1 MSQLD
6 ARERHELNQ
15 LRRKVKKLETSSQAG
30 PGVDGGGAGAAGVG
44 SQPDDKSERVRR
56 LGKLRSEIKK
66 IEGVDGAEAILESK
80 RQEAQ
85 QLENEL
91 AATKP
96 TSVQL
101 SELERKQKNQE
112 ATTAA
117 LASRI
122 SAADKQLAELQ
133 AHKLE
138 LEGKHAQSQ
147 AGEKE
152 LQALIDNLLA
162 QQLREREAQQREEGP
177 RGTAA
182 PASPGAQLSEGERA
196 TAFLAAL
203 NQCSGMLAPGF
214 AEQWDGQ
221 VAELRRLAQ
230 RVAAAGAAAERDG
243 SGDEQEI
250 DEKDV
255 DVILDSLEEEA
266 TEEGAAEAVA
276 GEVGNGEA
284 AGDAAAKAAAAAAMR
299 KLRAQKLL
307 QGLRSA
313 GIRRRGKRG

>member
-15 LRRKVKKLETSSQAG
+15 LRRKVKKLESSSHAVQA
-30 PGVDGGGAGAAGVG
+30 DGGGAGVAGGGPQHDVK
-44 SQPDDKSERVRR
+44 PERVRR

-66 IEGVDGAEAILESK
+66 LEGVDGAETILESK
-80 RQEAQ
+80 RQEAR
-85 QLENEL
+85 QLDREL

-101 SELERKQKNQE
+101 SELERKQKDQKS
-112 ATTAA
+112 TTEA
-117 LASRI
+117 LANKI
-122 SAADKQLAELQ
+122 AATDKQITELQ
-133 AHKLE
+133 AHRLE
-138 LEGKHAQSQ
+138 LEGKHTQSQ
-147 AGEKE
+147 TCEKE

-162 QQLREREAQQREEGP
+162 QQLRERDAQQQEAGP
-177 RGTAA
+177 RGPVA
-182 PASPGAQLSEGERA
+182 PASPGANLSEGERA

-203 NQCSGMLAPGF
+203 DQCSGMLAPGY
-214 AEQWDGQ
+214 AAQWDGQ
-221 VAELRRLAQ
+221 VAEMRRLAR
-230 RVAAAGAAAERDG
+230 RVASAGAAVERDG
-243 SGDEQEI
+243 SGDEQEL

-266 TEEGAAEAVA
+266 PEDGAAAAASGAEAQ
-276 GEVGNGEA
+276 GEGT
-284 AGDAAAKAAAAAAMR
+284 GDGAAKAAALAASR

>member
-15 LRRKVKKLETSSQAG
+15 LRRKVKKLETSGHAAQGA
-30 PGVDGGGAGAAGVG
+30 DGGGAGAAGVG
-44 SQPDDKSERVRR
+44 SQQDDNPERLRR

-66 IEGVDGAEAILESK
+66 LEGVDGAEAILESK
-80 RQEAQ
+80 RQEAR
-85 QLENEL
+85 QLDREL

-101 SELERKQKNQE
+101 SELERKQKDQKS
-112 ATTAA
+112 TTEA
-117 LASRI
+117 LANKI
-122 SAADKQLAELQ
+122 AATDKQITELQ

-138 LEGKHAQSQ
+138 LDDKHSQSQ
-147 AGEKE
+147 NCEKE

-162 QQLREREAQQREEGP
+162 QQLRERDAQQQAVGQHGP
-177 RGTAA
+177 AA
-182 PASPGAQLSEGERA
+182 PASPGARLSEGERA
-196 TAFLAAL
+196 TAFLTAL
-203 NQCSGMLAPGF
+203 NQCSGMLAPGY
-214 AEQWDGQ
+214 AAQWDGQ
-221 VAELRRLAQ
+221 VAEMRRLAQ
-230 RVAAAGAAAERDG
+230 RVASAGAAAERDG
-243 SGDEQEI
+243 SGDEQEL

-266 TEEGAAEAVA
+266 SEEGAAAAASDA
-276 GEVGNGEA
+276 GQGA
-284 AGDAAAKAAAAAAMR
+284 DTGDGAAKAAAVAATR